1 MSQSDAVPTDHGER
15 FLIMPPQNIPLN
27 CYRLQFNGDF
37 TFLKATEIL
46 DYLDR
51 LGITTIYASPIL
63 QSRTGSEHGYDVTD
77 PTRISTDLG
86 GEQQFETFHAE
97 LARRGMGLLL
107 DIVPNHMA
115 ASPENP
121 WWMDVLENG
130 PGSIYGAYFDIDWH
144 PPSRIFENKILLP
157 VLGSFYA
164 EVLRKQ
170 ELRLA
175 FSRGSFL
182 IHYYDSAFPIAPKSY
197 RDILAHRQQLLE
209 HKLGS
214 KSPQFQEYLGILTGL
229 DALAPR
235 QTLPVY
241 ATGERRLQVAAL
253 KERLKELHDND
264 KTFRNFLD
272 GNVEYFN
279 GKAQHDSSF
288 SAMDHLLSQQSYA
301 LAYWNS
307 ANAEINYRRF
317 FNVAELIGVRV
328 EDPAV
333 VEATHSTIFRL
344 IEKGSVTGLRIDHID
359 GLRDPLGYLQ
369 RVQNHVGEQTTS
381 KKPSKPLYIVVEKI
395 LSGGEQLPEEWP
407 VSGTTGYEFLNA
419 VNRIFVHPQGVRD
432 LEKTYFKL
440 IGWQHSFPDL
450 LYEKK
455 KLIMTS
461 LLGVEMRY
469 LGHQLAILAQQDRFA
484 REIPG
489 PELTQAFFETTACL
503 AVYRTFVRGMD
514 VSNQTKYYIGNAI
527 TEAQSRNLQL
537 GKNCF
542 SFVADV
548 LLGNESDEILPEQR
562 EARHAFVM
570 RWQQLTGAIVAKGF
584 EDTLLYVYFPLLS
597 LNDVGGDPRPTPSPA
612 IKFEDFISERFRRW
626 PYGLNSTA
634 THDTKRG
641 EDMRARINVL
651 SEIPD
656 EWSGRLSKWL
666 KLNFAHRKVI
676 GGQTVPDANEEIFL
690 YQTLIGAWPLDPEEI
705 SAFGKR
711 FEEYLVKANRE
722 AKVHT
727 RWTRPNLEH
736 EKALQKFARAII
748 QEGKRNLF
756 LKDFLTFYKKIS
768 YFGMINGLG
777 QTLIKVTSP
786 GVPEIYQGCELW
798 DFRLVDPDNRRP
810 VDYSVRAK
818 YLLAQEK
825 RSRSPEDSFR
835 LAAELTESWDDGG
848 IKLYL
853 TWKALN
859 LRKEKAALFLDGAFH
874 MLKVSG
880 RRAANVIAYA
890 RHHKKDWIVVV
901 VPRWLAHEKA
911 PVKQRDMQAFW
922 GETRIVL
929 PERAPKRFRN
939 IFTADILQV
948 GHPGPR
954 SSLRVSDLLKVF
966 PVACLSSE
974 VASGSDN

>member
-1 MSQSDAVPTDHGER
+1 MGER
-15 FLIMPPQNIPLN
+15 NLIMSPPSIPLD
-27 CYRLQFNGDF
+27 CYRLQFNRDF
-37 TFLKATEIL
+37 TFFKAMEIL

-63 QSRTGSEHGYDVTD
+63 QSRNGSEHGYDVTN
-77 PTRISTDLG
+77 PTHISNDLG
-86 GEQQFETFHAE
+86 GEQQFEIFHSE
-97 LARRGMGLLL
+97 LAKRGMGLLL

-130 PGSIYGAYFDIDWH
+130 PGSIYGSYFDVDWR

-175 FSRGSFL
+175 FNSGSFL
-182 IHYYDSAFPIAPKSY
+182 IHYFDSAFPIAPKSY
-197 RDILAHRQQLLE
+197 RDILTHRQQLLE
-209 HKLGS
+209 RKLGG
-214 KSPQFQEYLGILTGL
+214 KSPAFQEYVGILVGL

-241 ATGERRLQVAAL
+241 AAGERRLQVAAL

-264 KTFRNFLD
+264 KTFREFL
-272 GNVEYFN
+272 NENIEYFN
-279 GKAQHDSSF
+279 GKANHDASF
-288 SAMDHLLSQQSYA
+288 RAMDHLLSQQSYA

-333 VEATHSTIFRL
+333 MEATHSTIFRL
-344 IEKGSVTGLRIDHID
+344 IERGSVTGLRIDHID

-369 RVQNHVGEQTTS
+369 RVQNHSGDQLTPE
-381 KKPSKPLYIVVEKI
+381 KPSKPLYIVVEKI
-395 LSGGEQLPEEWP
+395 LSGKEHLPEEWP
-407 VSGTTGYEFLNA
+407 ICGTTGYEFLNA
-419 VNRIFVHPQGVRD
+419 VNRIFVHPQGIHD
-432 LEKTYFKL
+432 IEKTYFKL

-461 LLGVEMRY
+461 LLAVEMRY

-484 REIPG
+484 REIPE
-489 PELTQAFFETTACL
+489 PELAQAFFETTACL
-503 AVYRTFVRGMD
+503 GVYRTYVRGMD
-514 VSNQTKYYIGNAI
+514 VPEQAKHYIRDAI
-527 TEAQSRNLQL
+527 SEAQSRNLQL
-537 GKNCF
+537 DKNCF
-542 SFVADV
+542 GFVADV
-548 LLGNESDEILPEQR
+548 LLGNDSGEVLPEQR

-597 LNDVGGDPRPTPSPA
+597 LNDVGGDPRPTPSPT
-612 IKFEDFISERFRRW
+612 IEFDDFIHERFRRW

-641 EDMRARINVL
+641 EDVRARINVL

-656 EWSGRLSKWL
+656 EWSAHLTQWM
-666 KLNFAHRKVI
+666 KLNSKNRKVVR
-676 GGQTVPDANEEIFL
+676 GQTVPDANEEIFV
-690 YQTLIGAWPLDPEEI
+690 YQTLIGAWPLDPKEI
-705 SAFGKR
+705 PALGKR
-711 FEEYLVKANRE
+711 LEEYLLKANRE

-727 RWTRPNLEH
+727 RWTRPNLDH
-736 EKALQKFARAII
+736 EKALQRFARAIVKK
-748 QEGKRNLF
+748 GKRNLF
-756 LKDFLTFYKKIS
+756 LKDFLAFHKKIS

-777 QTLIKVTSP
+777 QALIKITSP

-810 VDYSVRAK
+810 VDYSVRAS

-825 RSRSPEDSFR
+825 RSRSPEDSLG
-835 LAAELTESWDDGG
+835 LASELAENWNDGRV
-848 IKLYL
+848 KLYL

-859 LRKEKAALFLDGAFH
+859 LRKQNPNLFLDGAFE

-890 RHHKKDWIVVV
+890 RHHKRDWIVVV
-901 VPRWLAHEKA
+901 VPKWLAHEKA
-911 PVKQRDMQAFW
+911 PMKQQDMEAFW
-922 GETRIVL
+922 GNTKILL
-929 PERAPKRFRN
+929 PERAPNRFRN

-954 SSLRVSDLLKVF
+954 SSLRVSDLMKVF

-974 VASGSDN
+974 SGSGSNN